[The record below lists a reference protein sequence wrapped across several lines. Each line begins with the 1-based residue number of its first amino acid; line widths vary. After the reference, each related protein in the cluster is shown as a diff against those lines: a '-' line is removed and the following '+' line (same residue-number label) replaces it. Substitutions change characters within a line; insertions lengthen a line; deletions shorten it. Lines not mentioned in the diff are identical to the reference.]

1 MNDSE
6 QAVFDQLIQWGQAQE
21 PVRLM
26 LLTSTRA
33 NPNLPKDALSDYD
46 VELAVTDMAPYVEQ
60 TDWLNSLGTPLI
72 YIHPLDYPDDQV
84 RMDDGLSSAITMV
97 IFENGLKFDIIVY
110 PVALFERYKAAPSL
124 PETLDIGYR
133 VLLDKDGLAE
143 GLAPYTATVHIPP
156 KPSAEEYFNLVRAF
170 WWDTTYVAKYLWRD
184 ELLFARYM
192 LDTEIRD
199 NYLRRL
205 LEWRIELDHDWSLHP
220 GLHGKWLKQ
229 RLPPELWN
237 QLAATF
243 TGPDIADNWNALFKA
258 VDLFRSVAVEVGH
271 RLGYA
276 YPHSLDAGVLDYLHK
291 IKAKAAADSR

>member
-1 MNDSE
+1 MRVSE
-6 QAVFDQLIQWGQAQE
+6 QAVFDKLIRWGSAQE

-46 VELAVTDMAPYVEQ
+46 VELVVTDMAPYVER
-60 TDWLNSLGTPLI
+60 TDWLNDFGTPLI
-72 YIHPLDYPDDQV
+72 FIHPLDYPEEQTWLDA
-84 RMDDGLSSAITMV
+84 GLSSAITMV
-97 IFENGLKFDIIVY
+97 IYENGLKFDIIVY

-143 GLAPYTATVHIPP
+143 GLAPYTAMVHIPA
-156 KPSAEEYFNLVRAF
+156 KPSEAEYLNLVRAF
-170 WWDTTYVAKYLWRD
+170 WWDTTYAAKYLWRD

-199 NYLRRL
+199 NYLRRM
-205 LEWRIELDHDWSLHP
+205 LEWSLELAHDWALHP

-229 RLPPELWN
+229 RLPPELWA

-243 TGPDIADNWNALFKA
+243 VGPEIAGNWDALFRA
-258 VDLFRSVAVEVGH
+258 TELFRTVAIQVGDA
-271 RLGYA
+271 LGYA
-276 YPHSLDAGVLDYLHK
+276 YPHDLDARVSAYLHK
-291 IKAKAAADSR
+291 IQHL

>member
-6 QAVFDQLIQWGQAQE
+6 PVVLDKLVQWGQAQE

-26 LLTSTRA
+26 ILTSTRA
-33 NPNLPKDALSDYD
+33 NPNLPKDALSDFD
-46 VELAVTDMAPYVEQ
+46 VELVVTDMAPYVAQ
-60 TDWLNSLGTPLI
+60 TDWLNGLGTPLI
-72 YIHPLDYPDDQV
+72 YIHPLDYPDEQV

-133 VLLDKDGLAE
+133 VLLDKDGLSE
-143 GLAPYTATVHIPP
+143 GLAPYTATVHIPK

-170 WWDTTYVAKYLWRD
+170 WWDATYAAKYLWRD
-184 ELLFARYM
+184 ELLFARHM
-192 LDTEIRD
+192 LDFEMREH
-199 NYLRRL
+199 YVHRM
-205 LEWRIELDHDWSLHP
+205 LEWSLELDHDWNLHP
-220 GLHGKWLKQ
+220 GLYGKWLKQ
-229 RLPPELWN
+229 RLPPQRWQ

-243 TGPDIADNWNALFKA
+243 TGPEIADNWDALYRMA
-258 VDLFRSVAVEVGH
+258 DLFRSVAVEVGQ

-276 YPHSLDAGVLDYLHK
+276 YPHSLDEGVSAYLHK
-291 IKAKAAADSR
+291 IKSDR